1 MHIPNGFL
9 DPKTSAGFGFVS
21 AAVLGYCIAKVR
33 AAVTSPA
40 LQEAFA
46 GISNSVST
54 VSGKAKRVLSA
65 FGERYLIK
73 MGLVASLIFSA
84 QMFNFP
90 INQGTSGH
98 LLGGVLAAVILGPF
112 GGTIVMAA
120 ILTIQ
125 SIFFGDG
132 GLLALGA
139 NIFNMA
145 VIGSIGGYYLYYG
158 IRKLGEFGIGSRGFY
173 LAVAIAAWLSVVASA
188 GACALEIAFSGT
200 SDLSAVFPAMIKVH
214 STIGIAEAII
224 TCVALA
230 LILKIDRSF
239 IDEKDE

>member
-9 DPKTSAGFGFVS
+9 DPKTSAGFGLVS

-46 GISNSVST
+46 GVSKSIST
-54 VSGKAKRVLSA
+54 FSGKTRTVLSA
-65 FGERYLIK
+65 FGEKYLIK
-73 MGLVASLIFSA
+73 MGLVSSLIFAA

-90 INQGTSGH
+90 IDQGTSGH

-112 GGTIVMAA
+112 GGAIVLAA
-120 ILTIQ
+120 ILAIQ
-125 SIFFGDG
+125 SIFFADG

-145 VIGSIGGYYLYYG
+145 VIGAIGGYYLYYG
-158 IRKLGEFGIGSRGFY
+158 IRKLGKFGIGSRGFY
-173 LAVAIAAWLSVVASA
+173 LAVAIAAWGSVVTAA

-200 SDLSAVFPAMIKVH
+200 IKLSAVLPAMLKVH
-214 STIGIAEAII
+214 AIIGIAETII

-230 LILKIDRSF
+230 LVLKIDPSF
-239 IDEKDE
+239 IEKNDE